1 MIDLENDFNQKNLE
15 ENTESPSKIIII
27 DDDAGL
33 GTVLEDILSQEG
45 YQTTTV
51 QTGEEAIKKCQMQTF
66 DVALIDIKLPD
77 MEGTELLELLKK
89 ITPTTLLIVMTGYPS
104 LDNAV
109 RSLNLGV
116 DNYIVKPFKSQK
128 LLEQI
133 KSQLD
138 RRRFTRWETLLRN
151 TGLSIYEAK
160 LYLTLTLS
168 GPSEVRRL
176 SMTAGVPR
184 TKVYEALKKLKQR
197 GLIYKVPGGT
207 QRFSVANP
215 EGAFSSFVQ
224 NWKRELLERSSLL
237 TEFESAIA
245 VMDSIHAKQLN
256 PLQIDLQKED
266 VWYIRSE
273 LEIKQRISDILSKVK
288 TSICILTSE
297 EGLVFFHKN
306 FAKTL
311 DVLAE
316 NGVKILIKVP
326 IGPSNRSFVK
336 DLMIN
341 YKVENVSLSIPIF
354 LIKVDKTELFF
365 DCLRK
370 DANENVDGKVVGLFC
385 SSETLCSFFSD
396 IFFRTKT

>member
-15 ENTESPSKIIII
+15 ENTETPSKIIII

-77 MEGTELLELLKK
+77 MEGTELLEVLKK

-133 KSQLD
+133 KSHLD

-176 SMTAGVPR
+176 SMSC
-184 TKVYEALKKLKQR
+184 
-197 GLIYKVPGGT
+197 GGT
-207 QRFSVANP
+207 
-215 EGAFSSFVQ
+215 
-224 NWKRELLERSSLL
+224 
-237 TEFESAIA
+237 
-245 VMDSIHAKQLN
+245 
-256 PLQIDLQKED
+256 
-266 VWYIRSE
+266 
-273 LEIKQRISDILSKVK
+273 
-288 TSICILTSE
+288 
-297 EGLVFFHKN
+297 KN
-306 FAKTL
+306 
-311 DVLAE
+311 
-316 NGVKILIKVP
+316 
-326 IGPSNRSFVK
+326 
-336 DLMIN
+336 
-341 YKVENVSLSIPIF
+341 
-354 LIKVDKTELFF
+354 
-365 DCLRK
+365 
-370 DANENVDGKVVGLFC
+370 
-385 SSETLCSFFSD
+385 
-396 IFFRTKT
+396 

>member
-1 MIDLENDFNQKNLE
+1 MIDLESDFNQKIWDK
-15 ENTESPSKIIII
+15 NTATPSKIIII

-33 GTVLEDILSQEG
+33 GEVLVDIFSQEG

-51 QTGEEAIKKCQMQTF
+51 QTGEAAIKKCQMQTF
-66 DVALIDIKLPD
+66 DVALVDIKLPD

-89 ITPTTLLIVMTGYPS
+89 ITPTTVLIVMTGYPS

-133 KSQLD
+133 KAQLE
-138 RRRFTRWETLLRN
+138 RRQFTRWETLLRN

-160 LYLTLTLS
+160 IYLSLTLIGS
-168 GPSEVRRL
+168 SEVRKL
-176 SMTAGVPR
+176 SMTSGVPR
-184 TKVYEALKKLKQR
+184 TKVYDALKKLKGR
-197 GLIYKVPGGT
+197 GLIYEVPGAI
-207 QRFSVANP
+207 QRFSVANL
-215 EGAFSSFVQ
+215 EGAFSTIVQ
-224 NWKRELLERSSLL
+224 NWKRDLSERSSLL

-245 VMDSIHAKQLN
+245 VMNSIHTKQLN

-273 LEIKQRISDILSKVK
+273 QEIKQRISDILSKVK
-288 TSICILTSE
+288 TSICILTTE
-297 EGLVFFHKN
+297 EGLVFLHKN
-306 FAKTL
+306 FAKAL
-311 DVLAE
+311 DGLAE
-316 NGVKILIKVP
+316 NGVKILIRVP

-336 DLMIN
+336 DLRVN

-354 LIKVDKTELFF
+354 LMKVDKTEVFF
-365 DCLRK
+365 NCLKK

-385 SSETLCSFFSD
+385 SSETLGSFFSS
-396 IFFRTKT
+396 FFSN